1 MNVATVP
8 GQPTNLQGET
18 VSPNS
23 IQLSWD
29 PPQLSPGEAIE
40 SFELYYND
48 SHLRK
53 NIRLTIAPPTNSY
66 RLEDLTPN
74 TVYHIRV
81 AAKSSHGVGAS
92 TPTIQVRTMEYGEW
106 INPFPSALKTP
117 KRSRLSYFRNAKMA
131 KNGRKRPLI

>member
-1 MNVATVP
+1 M
-8 GQPTNLQGET
+8 
-18 VSPNS
+18 SPNS

-106 INPFPSALKTP
+106 IKVSSFVACTLYQSGIILVVFNKCNELE
-117 KRSRLSYFRNAKMA
+117 
-131 KNGRKRPLI
+131 